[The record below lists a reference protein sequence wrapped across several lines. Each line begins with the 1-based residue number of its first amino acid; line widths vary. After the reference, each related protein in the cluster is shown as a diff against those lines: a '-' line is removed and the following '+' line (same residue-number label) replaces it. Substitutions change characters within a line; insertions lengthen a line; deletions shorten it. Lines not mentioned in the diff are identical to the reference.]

1 VASKRFARAARWFA
15 AAGVLTAALTLVPA
29 GAGEAAPNLSLSQVK
44 ARVAQLENEAE
55 VADEKANVADI
66 QYQQTQRHLNQVQ
79 HQVAAQQARLDK
91 LTAQMGAY
99 AAAMYANGGIDP
111 SVQLMLSDNPSDFL
125 AQAAS
130 LDQVARLQDSAFRE
144 TKNAGLQLASTKA
157 EVNQQLAKLAALKK
171 TADANRADVNDKLAQ
186 AKALLSR
193 LTAAQQRRL
202 AAQQAARNAAASQSS
217 RSSNSGSNSGS
228 SSGGS
233 TYNPPPA
240 GSGRGAIA
248 VAYAMAQVGKPY
260 VYGASGPSAYDCS
273 GLTMMA
279 WASAGVSMPH
289 SASMQYAMTA
299 RVSLSQLQP
308 GDLVFFY
315 SDIHHVGMYIGGGNF
330 VNAENPSVGIR
341 VQNLY
346 DPYWQSVY
354 VGGGRV

>member
-1 VASKRFARAARWFA
+1 MASNRFARPARWLA
-15 AAGVLTAALTLVPA
+15 AVGLLAAGLTLLPA
-29 GAGEAAPNLSLSQVK
+29 TAGQAAPNLTLDQVK
-44 ARVAQLENEAE
+44 ARVAQLQNEAE
-55 VADEKANVADI
+55 IANEKAQVADI
-66 QYQQTQRHLNQVQ
+66 KVTQTQRHLDQVERQLNQEK
-79 HQVAAQQARLDK
+79 ARLDR
-91 LTAQMGAY
+91 LSAQMGAY

-130 LDQVARLQDSAFRE
+130 LDQVARIQDSTFRE
-144 TKNAGLQLASTKA
+144 ARAAALTMAQTQKQ
-157 EVNQQLAKLAALKK
+157 VDQQLSKLQALKK
-171 TADANRADVNDKLAQ
+171 DADANRAVVNAKLAES
-186 AKALLSR
+186 KALLSK

-202 AAQQAARNAAASQSS
+202 AAQQAARSAAASQSS
-217 RSSNSGSNSGS
+217 RGGNT
-228 SSGGS
+228 SGGS
-233 TYNPPPA
+233 TYTPPPP

-248 VAYAMAQVGKPY
+248 VAYAMAQVGKAYIYGGTGPY
-260 VYGASGPSAYDCS
+260 GYDCS

-279 WASAGVSMPH
+279 WAQAGVSLPH
-289 SASMQYAMTA
+289 SASVQYAMTP
-299 RVSLSQLQP
+299 RVALSDLQP

-354 VGGGRV
+354 MGGGRV

>member
-1 VASKRFARAARWFA
+1 MASNRFARAARWIA
-15 AAGVLTAALTLVPA
+15 AAGALAVAVTLIPA
-29 GAGEAAPNLSLSQVK
+29 SAGQAAPNLSLDQVK
-44 ARVAQLENEAE
+44 AQVAQLQNEAE
-55 VADEKANVADI
+55 IANEKAHVADI
-66 QYQQTQRHLNQVQ
+66 RVQQTQRRLDQVERQ
-79 HQVAAQQARLDK
+79 LTTQRARLDK
-91 LTAQMGAY
+91 LSARMGAY
-99 AAAMYANGGIDP
+99 VAAMYANGGIDP
-111 SVQLMLSDNPSDFL
+111 SVQLMLSENPSDFL

-130 LDQVARLQDSAFRE
+130 LDQVARLQDSAF
-144 TKNAGLQLASTKA
+144 KDALNARLQLASTQT
-157 EVNQQLAKLAALKK
+157 EVDQQLARLQDLKK
-171 TADANRADVNDKLAQ
+171 EADANRAEVATKLAES
-186 AKALLSR
+186 KALLSR

-202 AAQQAARNAAASQSS
+202 AAQQAARSAAASQSS
-217 RSSNSGSNSGS
+217 RSSGTPSSGS
-228 SSGGS
+228 SSGGT

-279 WASAGVSMPH
+279 WASAGVSLAH
-289 SASMQYAMTA
+289 SASMQYAATA
-299 RVSLSQLQP
+299 RVSLSDLQP

>member
-1 VASKRFARAARWFA
+1 MASNRFARPARWLAAVAVLA
-15 AAGVLTAALTLVPA
+15 AAFTLVPA
-29 GAGEAAPNLSLSQVK
+29 SAGQASPNLTLDQVK
-44 ARVAQLENEAE
+44 ARVSQLQNEAE
-55 VADEKANVADI
+55 IANEKAQVADI
-66 QYQQTQRHLNQVQ
+66 HVQQTQRHLDQVERQ
-79 HQVAAQQARLDK
+79 LSAQKARLDK
-91 LTAQMGAY
+91 LSAQMGAY

-130 LDQVARLQDSAFRE
+130 LDQVARIQDSAFRE
-144 TKNAGLQLASTKA
+144 ARSAGLQMAATQA
-157 EVNQQLAKLAALKK
+157 QVDQQLAKLQELQKE
-171 TADANRADVNDKLAQ
+171 ADANRAQVNTKLAES
-186 AKALLSR
+186 KALLSK

-202 AAQQAARNAAASQSS
+202 AAQQAARNATASQSS
-217 RSSNSGSNSGS
+217 RGSNPG

-233 TYNPPPA
+233 TYTPPPA

-248 VAYAMAQVGKPY
+248 VAYAMAQVGKAY
-260 VYGASGPSAYDCS
+260 VYGGTGPSSYDCS

-279 WASAGVSMPH
+279 WAQAGVSLPH
-289 SASMQYAMTA
+289 SASVQYAMTP
-299 RVSLSQLQP
+299 RVALSDLQP

-341 VQNLY
+341 VQSLY